1 MNCRYVQQRLSA
13 YIDGELSGF
22 EHRIVCQHLAGC
34 PECAAEH
41 QGLLTT
47 KRLISSLRVHEP
59 PHELP
64 ERILSAI
71 TAEEASQAQRRSTS
85 AWRRFLWQVC
95 ETLPSPR
102 LMLSGA
108 SAGVAL
114 AFVLAHAIAPNEED
128 RIEWSRP
135 VAAQTNVLPSSPFPA
150 PTDESLLFRTE
161 PTTAGIAIGPS
172 ALPSRY
178 GYTPAQYMS
187 ASLLSSQSYPSLHPY
202 EGTETRRG
210 WYRTH

>member
-22 EHRIVCQHLAGC
+22 EHRIVRQHLSGC

-47 KRLISSLRVHEP
+47 KRLISSLRAHEP
-59 PHELP
+59 PRELP
-64 ERILSAI
+64 ERIFSAI
-71 TAEEASQAQRRSTS
+71 AAEEAALARNRSAS
-85 AWRRFLWQVC
+85 VWERFFRPLR

-108 SAGVAL
+108 VAGVAL
-114 AFVLAHAIAPNEED
+114 AFVLAHTIAPHED
-128 RIEWSRP
+128 DRMEWSRP
-135 VAAQTNVLPSSPFPA
+135 VAAQTSVLPSSPFPA
-150 PTDESLLFRTE
+150 PTDSFLFRNE

-187 ASLLSSQSYPSLHPY
+187 ASLLSSQPYASPHLY
-202 EGTETRRG
+202 EGVDLRRG